1 MNKPLNMPSN
11 KPPLV
16 TRFFCVLLIKVYGPW
31 AGDNILGDMLEEF
44 DKRKQTSAF
53 AARLW
58 IASQYTRTLCTGLW
72 RQCTTSVG
80 ISRIVML
87 ATLLVLPLLV
97 GLVAWL
103 SNMDTT
109 TTQLW
114 EMVLAGEMH
123 RILFVAEYWQD
134 LPYALSQVSDVD
146 MFINP
151 KSALWACAAMA
162 AVNWIRSKTT
172 TPLSL
177 CCALA
182 LVLMVAPYIISLVY
196 LQTAQPVPKQIGPII
211 AFSLFTI
218 FYMLPMMAYWLHRQA
233 KQEMNER
240 HKVEESQVTDDE
252 RFFCE

>member
-44 DKRKQTSAF
+44 DMRKQTSALT
-53 AARLW
+53 ARLW

-72 RQCTTSVG
+72 RQCTTPVG
-80 ISRIVML
+80 ISRIVIL
-87 ATLLVLPLLV
+87 ATLLVLQLLV

-103 SNMDTT
+103 SNMDSTT
-109 TTQLW
+109 PQLW

-134 LPYALSQVSDVD
+134 LPYALRQVNDID
-146 MFINP
+146 IFINP
-151 KSALWACAAMA
+151 KSALWACVAMA
-162 AVNWIRSKTT
+162 AINWVRSKTT
-172 TPLSL
+172 TPLPL
-177 CCALA
+177 CGALA
-182 LVLMVAPYIISLVY
+182 LVLMTAPYIISLVY
-196 LQTAQPVPKQIGPII
+196 LQTAQPEPKQIGPII

-218 FYMLPMMAYWLHRQA
+218 FYMLPLMAYWLYREAKKERTERQKA
-233 KQEMNER
+233 
-240 HKVEESQVTDDE
+240 DE

>member
-44 DKRKQTSAF
+44 DMRKQTSALT
-53 AARLW
+53 ARLW
-58 IASQYTRTLCTGLW
+58 IASQYTRTLSIGVL
-72 RQCTTSVG
+72 RQCTTPVG
-80 ISRIVML
+80 ISRIV
-87 ATLLVLPLLV
+87 TLVTLVVLPLLV
-97 GLVAWL
+97 SLVAWL

-109 TTQLW
+109 TPQLW

-123 RILFVAEYWQD
+123 RILFVTEYWQD
-134 LPYALSQVSDVD
+134 LPYALSHVNDID
-146 MFINP
+146 MFISP
-151 KSALWACAAMA
+151 KSALWACAAIA

-172 TPLSL
+172 APLPL

-182 LVLMVAPYIISLVY
+182 LILMAAPYIISLVY

-211 AFSLFTI
+211 AFSLLTV
-218 FYMLPMMAYWLHRQA
+218 FYMLPMIAFWLHRQA
-233 KQEMNER
+233 KKEIKER
-240 HKVEESQVTDDE
+240 QQAEETQVTEDD